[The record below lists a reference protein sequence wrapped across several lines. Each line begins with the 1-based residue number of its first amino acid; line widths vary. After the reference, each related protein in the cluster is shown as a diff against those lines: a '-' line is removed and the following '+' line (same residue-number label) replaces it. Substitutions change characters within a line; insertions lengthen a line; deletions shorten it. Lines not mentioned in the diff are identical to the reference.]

1 MEAFNIQSNNK
12 ELIIRMDKSEIPT
25 ETLLKIVQRL
35 RAEYLAQKAGIQE
48 DLSSLAEE
56 IDVEWW
62 DKNSEEFLKGV
73 KK

>member
-35 RAEYLAQKAGIQE
+35 RLEYLAQKAGIQE

-56 IDVEWW
+56 IDSQWW
-62 DKNSEEFLKGV
+62 KENATQFLKEV